1 MYNKITVLG
10 STGSVGKQTLAI
22 CQNYNLSVVSLACKS
37 NWCLLLQQI
46 RQFQP
51 AAAALCTNDK
61 NLIAEFKEA
70 LAATVFSSSTNATYC
85 GPQVFCGEDAAE
97 KLVEFPCDLAVGAI
111 SGLAGLASNS
121 AFLQHGVDL
130 ALANKE
136 SIVCGAAILD
146 RAKKQSNSKI
156 ISIDSEHAAINEC
169 LKAGR
174 KEDFKKIWLTA
185 SGGPFRNW
193 PAEKIAQAELKD
205 ALRHPTWNMGAKI
218 TVDSASMMN
227 KGLEIIEACYLF
239 QVNFKQ
245 VEVVVHPQSIIHSA
259 VEWQD
264 GQVTAQ
270 MSFPDMQAP
279 IKAAIFTPAKIA
291 GVTQAFNFFDARAC
305 SLTFYPPDF
314 NKFPCLSLAQ
324 SAIMKGGIYPL
335 VLNAAN
341 EAAVNA
347 FLEEKIRFGR
357 IAQAVAYALDLCAG
371 RRELPAADDLATVL
385 ALDKQYRTYVR
396 EYLHV

>member
-37 NWCLLLQQI
+37 NWRLLLQQI

-51 AAAALCTNDK
+51 AAVALCTNDK

-146 RAKKQSNSKI
+146 RAKKQGNSKI

-174 KEDFKKIWLTA
+174 KEDFKK
-185 SGGPFRNW
+185 SG
-193 PAEKIAQAELKD
+193 
-205 ALRHPTWNMGAKI
+205 
-218 TVDSASMMN
+218 
-227 KGLEIIEACYLF
+227 
-239 QVNFKQ
+239 
-245 VEVVVHPQSIIHSA
+245 
-259 VEWQD
+259 
-264 GQVTAQ
+264 
-270 MSFPDMQAP
+270 
-279 IKAAIFTPAKIA
+279 
-291 GVTQAFNFFDARAC
+291 
-305 SLTFYPPDF
+305 
-314 NKFPCLSLAQ
+314 
-324 SAIMKGGIYPL
+324 
-335 VLNAAN
+335 
-341 EAAVNA
+341 
-347 FLEEKIRFGR
+347 
-357 IAQAVAYALDLCAG
+357 
-371 RRELPAADDLATVL
+371 
-385 ALDKQYRTYVR
+385 
-396 EYLHV
+396 